1 MRRET
6 LDRPNLASRKKSVER
21 SLRRVILSSFEQ
33 MERGTTGPAFPWVWR
48 GTRRR
53 TTSSTAA
60 STSTP
65 QLLKTRTKLM
75 NFLSCVFP
83 LHRGMHREWCDEVFA
98 SRGSIGNRLNFIF
111 FFLPPFF
118 LFLPLFSLLSL
129 LSSFFC
135 FSFLFFQLS
144 AIKSFPSVSFSIR
157 FERSRNRSSPL
168 LLLLQKEKKRKRER
182 ERKKTTTTLFPPP
195 LSFSSCLIEYFENEA
210 ILFFAFDVPVV
221 VVVERRA
228 ENERLRIRRQRDERT
243 TETKRGQGRGF

>member
-83 LHRGMHREWCDEVFA
+83 CIGECIGNAEVFA

-111 FFLPPFF
+111 FFFPLSFLSFLFFPCFLPFF
-118 LFLPLFSLLSL
+118 FL
-129 LSSFFC
+129 SF
-135 FSFLFFQLS
+135 FFQLS
-144 AIKSFPSVSFSIR
+144 AIKSFPSFSIR
-157 FERSRNRSSPL
+157 FRSRNRSFPL
-168 LLLLQKEKKRKRER
+168 LLL
-182 ERKKTTTTLFPPP
+182 
-195 LSFSSCLIEYFENEA
+195 
-210 ILFFAFDVPVV
+210 
-221 VVVERRA
+221 
-228 ENERLRIRRQRDERT
+228 
-243 TETKRGQGRGF
+243 